1 MNEDPNFMKSGMSS
15 TTYLRPYRWD
25 IKIKQIND
33 SLWEMHYTESL
44 RCKDKELLNRIIKN
58 TQQIADMFGAK
69 MLVKNNKLSLHM
81 RMPFDVIANV
91 IVSEFFGASK
101 LADLT
106 LRDIF
111 LLSTLSLSQKKRV
124 KNKIKEWTR

>member
-1 MNEDPNFMKSGMSS
+1 MNEDPNFMKSWMSS

-33 SLWEMHYTESL
+33 LLWEMHYTESL

-81 RMPFDVIANV
+81 RMPFDVIANA
-91 IVSEFFGASK
+91 IVGEFFAASK

-111 LLSTLSLSQKKRV
+111 LLSTLSKKKRM